1 MTEYIASLKAEI
13 EALAARTSTID
24 AVIAAGATHA
34 ELQQQLAALKARE
47 YETRYREEVQE
58 VKHKGYTEDEIRELN
73 GMERLLGTS
82 EKYEVVVGTKLVSYI
97 TQEWVPGEWDMV
109 YKDVEKYREEDVVE
123 YRYRPSKENQAEWQR
138 VKDLLAF
145 AVAHQSDYT
154 TREKVQIPYQVHHPE
169 ITHQISE
176 LQPSISS
183 AWNHYQQAWRSYQT
197 RYGKAQDSN
206 EPVKEKRALEALSAQ
221 ASFEVTVC
229 EALGFDG
236 PPKEALRQNHSR
248 VRIPFEHWIDNTATA
263 GDLQTLCIAAK
274 VRGHKLEPL
283 SDMLEAD
290 LRQQKESGHGGLL
303 HQARGVYK
311 WLTLRGKEAQELERA

>member
-1 MTEYIASLKAEI
+1 MAGYVASLGNEI
-13 EALAARTSTID
+13 EVLNMRITD
-24 AVIAAGATHA
+24 LNAVIAAGDEH
-34 ELQQQLAALKARE
+34 AALMVRVNALKMQE
-47 YETRYREEVQE
+47 YETKHRTEIKE
-58 VKHKGYTEDEIRELN
+58 VKHKGYTLQEIDEIRREYKSYARYESVKIGGYKYTVEHFDPNAWDKPAISYTEEEADLTEVQLIVPDKYKERYVEL
-73 GMERLLGTS
+73 EKLLH
-82 EKYEVVVGTKLVSYI
+82 
-97 TQEWVPGEWDMV
+97 
-109 YKDVEKYREEDVVE
+109 
-123 YRYRPSKENQAEWQR
+123 
-138 VKDLLAF
+138 F
-145 AVAHQSDYT
+145 AYLHQSDYVT
-154 TREKVQIPYQVHHPE
+154 KEEVKVPYQVHHPE
-169 ITHQISE
+169 ITRQISE
-176 LQPSISS
+176 LQQSISS

-197 RYGKAQDSN
+197 RYGKAQDID
-206 EPVKEKRALEALSAQ
+206 EPTREKRALEARSAQ